1 MTTGEQSHPSS
12 VSISS
17 PLPTKISHT
26 TKRGAS
32 GRSRQS
38 SGLSGPN
45 GLVERH
51 LTNLE
56 ISVKQHAATRSDQ
69 TSSAFK
75 RLASIFKTACAETER
90 ATKELVARL
99 TEDPTGEE
107 GVGPKEGG
115 GGGTGAGAG
124 KEAGSTAGNLPSAES
139 VIKAKKVER
148 IKIMQ
153 VGCRDTWGVGAN

>member
-1 MTTGEQSHPSS
+1 MPSS
-12 VSISS
+12 ASVSS
-17 PLPTKISHT
+17 PLPTKRSHT
-26 TKRGAS
+26 TKTGATE
-32 GRSRQS
+32 RPRQS
-38 SGLSGPN
+38 TDLSEPN

-56 ISVKQHAATRSDQ
+56 IPLKQHPISRSDQ

-99 TEDPTGEE
+99 TEDPTGED
-107 GVGPKEGG
+107 GTGPREGG

-124 KEAGSTAGNLPSAES
+124 KEAGAAAGNVPSAES

-153 VGCRDTWGVGAN
+153 VGCRDILSVGIK